1 MKISNETKV
10 GILAVIAVTLLF
22 IGYSFLR
29 GNDVFSSDNT
39 YYASYQAV
47 DGLTPSKPVLVNGYQ
62 IGRVSKMTLQP
73 DGSILT
79 QFKIKAEYQVPKNTV
94 ARIAS
99 TDFLGGKAIVFDM
112 GSSPEMAKDGDRLAS
127 GVQANILDKV
137 EPIQKRVETITVK
150 LDSVLTVVNSVLDD
164 QFQQDFKKSVHSIS
178 TSLKNVEL
186 ITKDV
191 EGLVGSERRRLTT
204 VIANLET
211 ITNTFKNNSG
221 QITAI
226 MSNLNTITDKA
237 AKLDFQQTMDK
248 ANTAM
253 TDFQT
258 IVDKINKGEGSI
270 GLLIND
276 EKLYEN
282 LSNASQSL
290 DHLMKDIK
298 EKPGKYIKLSI
309 FGKKGE
315 QEK

>member
-1 MKISNETKV
+1 LKISNETKV
-10 GILAVIAVTLLF
+10 GILAVIAVALLF
-22 IGYSFLR
+22 IGYSFLK

-39 YYASYQAV
+39 YYTTYQAV
-47 DGLTPSKPVLVNGYQ
+47 DGLTASKPVLVNGYQ

-73 DGSILT
+73 NGSILT
-79 QFKIKAEYQVPKNTV
+79 EFKINAEYKVPKNTI

-99 TDFLGGKAIVFDM
+99 TDFLGGKAIIFDM
-112 GSSPEMAKDGDRLAS
+112 GNSPELAKDGDLLAS
-127 GVQANILDKV
+127 GIQANIMDKV
-137 EPIQKRVETITVK
+137 EPIQKRVETITIK

-164 QFQQDFKKSVHSIS
+164 QFQEDFKKSVHSIS

-191 EGLVGSERRRLTT
+191 EGLVGSERKRLTT
-204 VIANLET
+204 IISNLEV

-226 MSNLNTITDKA
+226 MSNLNTVTDKT

-258 IVDKINKGEGSI
+258 IVDKINKGQGSI

-276 EKLYEN
+276 DKLYDN

-315 QEK
+315 

>member
-1 MKISNETKV
+1 MKVSNETKV
-10 GILAVIAVTLLF
+10 GILAVVAVALLF
-22 IGYSFLR
+22 IGYSFLK

-39 YYASYQAV
+39 YYSTYESV
-47 DGLTPSKPVLVNGYQ
+47 DGLTASKPVLVNGYQ
-62 IGRVSKMTLQP
+62 IGRVSKMTLQA

-79 QFKIKAEYQVPKNTV
+79 QFKINAEYQVPKNTV
-94 ARIAS
+94 ARISS
-99 TDFLGGKAIVFDM
+99 TDLLGGKAIVFDM
-112 GSSPEMAKDGDRLAS
+112 GDSPEFAKDGDMLAS
-127 GVQANILDKV
+127 GIQANIMDKV

-164 QFQQDFKKSVHSIS
+164 QFQADFKKSIHSIS
-178 TSLKNVEL
+178 TSLKNVEV

-191 EGLVGSERRRLTT
+191 EGLVGSERKRLS
-204 VIANLET
+204 VILSNLEV
-211 ITNTFKNNSG
+211 ITNTFRNNSD
-221 QITAI
+221 QITTI
-226 MSNLNTITDKA
+226 MSNLGTVTDKA

-253 TDFQT
+253 TDFQM
-258 IVDKINKGEGSI
+258 IVDKINKGQGSI

-276 EKLYEN
+276 DKLYDN
-282 LSNASQSL
+282 LNNASQSL

-315 QEK
+315 Q